1 MLLSVFGVLLK
12 IVKSL
17 GQRDFTDFA
26 TVFPSDLPLRADSGT
41 RLLGFDQEIS
51 DLVQVSQGK
60 EAIYLHSVLL

>member
-1 MLLSVFGVLLK
+1 M
-12 IVKSL
+12 IVKVVKSFD
-17 GQRDFTDFA
+17 QRDSTDFA
-26 TVFPSDLPLRADSGT
+26 MVFSPDLPIRAGSGL